1 MAESSQVY
9 VDEFEETE
17 EEFEDQEPTR
27 KYLTFNSDGL
37 QYALDADFVHEII
50 MTNNITR
57 VPRIP
62 DYIAGIINLR
72 GQIIPIMDIR
82 LRMGRS
88 KTEFTEETCVIVSII
103 GDVQIGILV
112 DNVYKMIDIKES
124 QISTPPLNRN
134 QDLVNG
140 IVRMDDEVILLLS
153 AEELI
158 RK

>member
-1 MAESSQVY
+1 MADSSQVY

-17 EEFEDQEPTR
+17 EEFEDLEPTR

-37 QYALDADFVHEII
+37 QYALDADYVHEII

-140 IVRMDDEVILLLS
+140 IVRIDDEVILLLS